1 MYYFVCAPAQP
12 SLLLR
17 KPIMHT
23 ATLRKIGGSVGLS
36 LPAPLVK
43 SLAFKAGAQVEVLE
57 RDGEIVVKP
66 CAPPVRRR
74 YTLDQLL
81 AQCDFS
87 KRLGKEEREWLAAP
101 RAGRE
106 AI

>member
-1 MYYFVCAPAQP
+1 
-12 SLLLR
+12 
-17 KPIMHT
+17 MHT

-43 SLAFKAGAQVEVLE
+43 LLSFRVGEQVEVLE

-66 CAPPVRRR
+66 YVPQARKR
-74 YTLDQLL
+74 YTLDELL

-87 KRLGKEEREWLAAP
+87 KRLSKQEREWLDAP
-101 RAGRE
+101 RVGRE
-106 AI
+106 EI